1 MLLLLLLC
9 ASLIPVISQSPTS
22 SSYPGQVVK
31 KMESN
36 ACTLVVCRPAERVLP
51 GRDGRDGIVGPQGKK
66 GDQGLQGA
74 IGLQGPQGI
83 TGPSGPKGDRGPT
96 GEKGAK
102 GDTGDR
108 GEWSE
113 LVWNAPF
120 KSSDFFFSYL
130 TIGLQGL
137 TGLQGP
143 KGQIGSP
150 GSQGDKG
157 SIGDKGTKGD
167 SGLSGNQQNNLELS
181 PYFLALTFPNGKI
194 VGDKIFM
201 TSGYEGNFDDLK
213 KKCMQAGGQL
223 ASPRNNE
230 ENAAVQQIVFT
241 HDKSVFLGINDI
253 QTEGKF
259 TYLDGKP
266 IVYSNWQPGEPN
278 NDKGIED
285 CVQVFSTGKWNDK
298 SCDERL
304 LILCEF

>member
-108 GEWSE
+108 GEC
-113 LVWNAPF
+113 
-120 KSSDFFFSYL
+120 
-130 TIGLQGL
+130 
-137 TGLQGP
+137 
-143 KGQIGSP
+143 
-150 GSQGDKG
+150 
-157 SIGDKGTKGD
+157 
-167 SGLSGNQQNNLELS
+167 QQNNLELS